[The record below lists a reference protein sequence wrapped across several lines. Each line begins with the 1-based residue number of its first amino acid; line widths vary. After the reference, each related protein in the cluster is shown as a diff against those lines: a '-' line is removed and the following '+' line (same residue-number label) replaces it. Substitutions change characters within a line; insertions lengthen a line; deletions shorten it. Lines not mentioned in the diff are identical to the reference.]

1 MVEAWRSSH
10 FGKDEKYKDLIQVSF
25 KLFCV
30 FVTTAVDA
38 LQFMTEINK
47 QDFYTGGRD
56 KGINM
61 NNSIFE
67 LLRWFAGACF

>member
-10 FGKDEKYKDLIQVSF
+10 FGKDEKYKDLIQV
-25 KLFCV
+25 
-30 FVTTAVDA
+30 TTVVDA

-47 QDFYTGGRD
+47 WDFYTGGRD

-67 LLRWFAGACF
+67 LLRWFAGTCF